1 MQSLDR
7 RRPRLPD
14 VQARRVWKIAG
25 EDACAC
31 EQLRAEQSMAIADA
45 VETRTLWDVE
55 RIRAD
60 FPVLHQSVN
69 GKPLIYLDNGAS
81 SQVPQVVIDRG
92 IFYIEQ
98 EHSNIHRGV
107 HYLSQRATTAYE
119 GAREKVKRFINA
131 RESRECIFVRGT
143 TEGINLVMHGY
154 GRKFIGE
161 GDEVVISAM
170 EHHAN
175 IVPWQMLCEEKGARL
190 RVIPMNDAGELI
202 LDEYDALLNTRTKLV
217 ALTHVSN
224 ALGTINPIKDMIA
237 QAHKYGV
244 PVLIDGAQSA
254 PHMPVDVQ
262 DLDCDFYAFSGH
274 KMYAPTGSGII
285 YGKAQLLEMMNP
297 FQGGGD
303 MIKNVTFEKTTYAE
317 LPNKMEAGT
326 PAIASQIGLG
336 AAIDYLNSIGREQA
350 AAWENELLRY
360 ATERVSAIEG
370 VRIIGTAKK
379 KASVLS
385 FVIDGIH
392 PHDIGTILDQE
403 GIAVRAGHH
412 CAQPVMQ
419 RFNVPATARASFA
432 FYNTKEEI
440 DVLAQ
445 TIEKVIEIFS

>member
-1 MQSLDR
+1 
-7 RRPRLPD
+7 
-14 VQARRVWKIAG
+14 
-25 EDACAC
+25 
-31 EQLRAEQSMAIADA
+31 MASI
-45 VETRTLWDVE
+45 VETEHAASSSGVWNVE

-60 FPVLHQSVN
+60 FPVLHQTVN
-69 GKPLIYLDNGAS
+69 GKPLVYLDNSAS

-92 IFYIEQ
+92 SVYLEQ

-107 HYLSQRATTAYE
+107 HYLSQKATTAYE

-131 RESRECIFVRGT
+131 RESRECIFVRGA
-143 TEGINLVMHGY
+143 TEGINLVMYGY

-161 GDEVVISAM
+161 GDEIVISAM

-190 RVIPMNDAGELI
+190 RVIPMNDAGELL
-202 LDEYDALLNTRTKLV
+202 LDDYEVLLNERTKLV
-217 ALTHVSN
+217 SLIHVSN
-224 ALGTINPIKDMIA
+224 ALGTINPVKEMIA
-237 QAHKYGV
+237 HAHKYGV
-244 PVLIDGAQSA
+244 PVLIDGAQAA

-262 DLDCDFYAFSGH
+262 DLDCDFYVFSGH

-285 YGKAQLLEMMNP
+285 YGKAELLEKMNP

-303 MIKNVTFEKTTYAE
+303 MIKTVTFEKTTYAD
-317 LPNKMEAGT
+317 LPNKLEAGT

-336 AAIDYLNSIGREQA
+336 AAIDYLDSIGREQA
-350 AAWENELLRY
+350 AAYEAELLRY
-360 ATERVSAIEG
+360 ATERISAIEG
-370 VRIIGTAKK
+370 VRIIGTAKN

-385 FVIDGIH
+385 FVIDDIH

-440 DVLAQ
+440 DVLAR